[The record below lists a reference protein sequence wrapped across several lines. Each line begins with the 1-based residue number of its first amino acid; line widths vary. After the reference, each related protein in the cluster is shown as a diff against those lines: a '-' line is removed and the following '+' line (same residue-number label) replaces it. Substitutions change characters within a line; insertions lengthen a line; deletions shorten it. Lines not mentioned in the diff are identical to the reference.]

1 LPELFYSLATL
12 SHSNHTS
19 GFQPIA
25 YTTDIRLELNLFH
38 SLAKSASFAVPPDQ
52 LGNFA
57 SQFRVFCAIT
67 VRIPQFV
74 LKPYYCLSLLPFVRN
89 PISFHFE
96 LSHIQAVENE
106 VSVKLLCPDWQ
117 ARV

>member
-1 LPELFYSLATL
+1 MPELFYYLATL
-12 SHSNHTS
+12 SHSSHTS

-106 VSVKLLCPDWQ
+106 VSVKLLRPEWQ

>member
-1 LPELFYSLATL
+1 
-12 SHSNHTS
+12 
-19 GFQPIA
+19 
-25 YTTDIRLELNLFH
+25 
-38 SLAKSASFAVPPDQ
+38 VPPDQ
-52 LGNFA
+52 PVNFA

-74 LKPYYCLSLLPFVRN
+74 LKPYYCLSLLPFVQN

-96 LSHIQAVENE
+96 LFHIQAVENE
-106 VSVKLLCPDWQ
+106 VYVELLCPDWQ